1 MNKGQKKQQIIEI
14 EKIQI
19 IDLLDMGLKQLSSK
33 QSKNKWGFWQ
43 GMAKKLQMEPN
54 QDSTLEKY
62 DKICLELREC
72 VEQQISH
79 N

>member
-1 MNKGQKKQQIIEI
+1 
-14 EKIQI
+14 
-19 IDLLDMGLKQLSSK
+19 MGLKQLSSK

-54 QDSTLEKY
+54 QDFTLEKY
-62 DKICLELREC
+62 DKIYSELSEC